1 MTVRAGAA
9 AAFTARTGT
18 APAPDR
24 NQLKARP
31 AGLGAPDPAVRTL
44 IDLVRAEY
52 AEMPGLSVTPVQ
64 AARLWAVDRAT
75 CDEVF
80 RRLIAMGVIR
90 RTRRG
95 TLVRA

>member
-1 MTVRAGAA
+1 MKPRASA
-9 AAFTARTGT
+9 T
-18 APAPDR
+18 APA
-24 NQLKARP
+24 
-31 AGLGAPDPAVRTL
+31 VRAL
-44 IDLVRAEY
+44 IDIVRAEY

-80 RRLIAMGVIR
+80 RHLIATGVVR
-90 RTRRG
+90 RTARG

>member
-1 MTVRAGAA
+1 MTGRVHAA
-9 AAFTARTGT
+9 ATAAARPAA
-18 APAPDR
+18 APAADR
-24 NQLKARP
+24 HQPKARP
-31 AGLGAPDPAVRTL
+31 TGSGAPDPVVRAL
-44 IDLVRAEY
+44 IDIVRAEY

-80 RRLIAMGVIR
+80 RRLIAMGVVR